1 MPTYCPKCQKDD
13 RIYPVSAVHSRGISH
28 GTFSSTDGT
37 VSGTSQTVLSGR
49 LNPLPKPS
57 IPCFV
62 IGCSGFW
69 VAIGAVGSVYLFLL
83 VRFFES
89 TEILE
94 LFRGL
99 ASSICLYFGIGLGI
113 YLVASLLVKW
123 KMPRWMAAMEVW
135 NRCYYCDRDGIVF
148 DPTNGVAIPID
159 SFNDYLK
166 RMESSQIPVSLGQPQ
181 KGNTRLI
188 IGILGFVILCSCL
201 TAAIAW
207 QYGDLVIQNLGF

>member
-37 VSGTSQTVLSGR
+37 VSGTSQTVLSGK
-49 LNPLPKPS
+49 LAPFPKPT

-69 VAIGAVGSVYLFLL
+69 VAIGAVGIVYLFLL
-83 VRFFES
+83 VGVFES
-89 TEILE
+89 TDILE
-94 LFRGL
+94 LFGGL
-99 ASSICLYFGIGLGI
+99 ASSIGSICLYFGLGVGI
-113 YLVASLLVKW
+113 YLVASLIVRR
-123 KMPRWMAAMEVW
+123 KMPQWNAAMEVW

-166 RMESSQIPVSLGQPQ
+166 KTV
-181 KGNTRLI
+181 
-188 IGILGFVILCSCL
+188 
-201 TAAIAW
+201 A
-207 QYGDLVIQNLGF
+207 